1 MVKKLTSLISR
12 LQRSRSS
19 HRPVPSAKRRR
30 LNAGYSLMEILI
42 VVAIIGLL
50 VTLVAPQLFG
60 RLDQSKV
67 TAATAQIRML
77 RSSLDAFRLD
87 NGRYPTEAEGL
98 NALVANP
105 GSDINETWRG
115 PYLDT
120 PQVPVDP
127 WLKPYGYAPTGAFD
141 GPAIYSYGAD
151 GTPGGEQNDKDL
163 GNLPA
168 RS

>member
-1 MVKKLTSLISR
+1 
-12 LQRSRSS
+12 
-19 HRPVPSAKRRR
+19 
-30 LNAGYSLMEILI
+30 MEILI

-50 VTLVAPQLFG
+50 VSLVAPQLFG

-87 NGRYPTEAEGL
+87 NARYPTEAEGL
-98 NALVANP
+98 RALIASP
-105 GSDINETWRG
+105 GGDVDQTWRG
-115 PYLDT
+115 PYLDDSK
-120 PQVPVDP
+120 VPLDP
-127 WLKPYGYAPTGAFD
+127 WIKPYGYAPIGEFD

-151 GTPGGEQNDKDL
+151 GSPGGEGDDKDL
-163 GNLPA
+163 GNLPV